1 MTPAPPCHVAKSL
14 PGFNP
19 PLSLTPGAGAGGT
32 TLIELNTMQAGVEQP
47 AQEPVPTDFR
57 LLMIRLNEKYSV
69 PGSRSAAPEAATASA
84 ATMRAV
90 FGPRAPMLYAPI
102 PPADAPCAQSMQFT
116 AAAESTWFIVS
127 DAVRHVPT
135 FLNSHHAGSTALAVA
150 MSITISVPTTPGRLA
165 PSSNVPTSWLEP
177 PLLLQAK
184 LRFCTPPSVEQLS
197 QVSPTP
203 GPAAATLA
211 VTARSKPHSRVIFF
225 IATASETSE
234 RGCGGGAVFQSR
246 GRDCVA
252 REMGRGHVA
261 LPRDMT
267 RHTQMF
273 LLTGRRPRRTQP
285 TCRHR
290 TR

>member
-102 PPADAPCAQSMQFT
+102 PPAAAPDAQSTQLT
-116 AAAESTWFIVS
+116 AAALIVLFSVS
-127 DAVRHVPT
+127 DVERQVPT
-135 FLNSHHAGSTALAVA
+135 FLNAHHAGSVGSADAR
-150 MSITISVPTTPGRLA
+150 SITISVPTTPGRLS
-165 PSSNVPTSWLEP
+165 PSSNVPTRLLVPAFELHANARFARP
-177 PLLLQAK
+177 PSPLQLLQ
-184 LRFCTPPSVEQLS
+184 R
-197 QVSPTP
+197 SPTP
-203 GPAAATLA
+203 AAAAATLA
-211 VTARSKPHSRVIFF
+211 VTARSRPHSRVIFF
-225 IATASETSE
+225 MTTASETSE

-246 GRDCVA
+246 GRFVLLE
-252 REMGRGHVA
+252 RWGRAMSRCHA
-261 LPRDMT
+261 T
-267 RHTQMF
+267 
-273 LLTGRRPRRTQP
+273 
-285 TCRHR
+285 
-290 TR
+290 